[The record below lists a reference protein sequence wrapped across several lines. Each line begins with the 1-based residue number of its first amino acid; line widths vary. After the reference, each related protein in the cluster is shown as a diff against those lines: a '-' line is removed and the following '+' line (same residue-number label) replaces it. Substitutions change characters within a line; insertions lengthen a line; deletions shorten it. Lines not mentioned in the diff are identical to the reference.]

1 MWEEEFIRTP
11 GSRVHKAKGGKAA
24 GDRICRLSD
33 YVFDHTESR
42 ENPGSGMEL
51 KTLKGCLYSQKFS
64 PQDCTHTGSISL
76 IQHHQRVFE
85 CTSLWEGAGCTSLKP
100 PQRIIT
106 KLSKPEQMPRA
117 GLEE

>member
-1 MWEEEFIRTP
+1 MWEEEFIRAP

-24 GDRICRLSD
+24 GDGSSRLSN

-42 ENPGSGMEL
+42 ENPGNEMEL
-51 KTLKGCLYSQKFS
+51 KTLKGCLYSHKFS
-64 PQDCTHTGSISL
+64 PKGCTHTGSISL
-76 IQHHQRVFE
+76 TQHHQRVFE
-85 CTSLWEGAGCTSLKP
+85 YTSLWEGAGRTSLKP

-117 GLEE
+117 RLEE